1 MCPPLLI
8 PLGAALTG
16 GTAAT
21 AGTALAATQA
31 AVGASTLMGVASAGL
46 QIRGQQIQAKTQ
58 QRIQANASK
67 VEKQRYLNEVSSL
80 RSQQAQEQVA
90 MAQKLQSN
98 KTRAREA
105 RATARVSAGEAGVA
119 GLSVNALMNDLTR
132 KEAMYNNSVTTQG
145 QMLDVRRELALRD
158 AGLGFTNNMLRIN
171 RPIEEVDYAG
181 ALMSG
186 EQAGLSTYGA
196 LQGSGFGQS
205 SGSTSG
211 TSMKSVAK
219 LSQKS
224 SNMGMLDLPKY
235 KSAFNSYT

>member
-1 MCPPLLI
+1 MCDPV
-8 PLGAALTG
+8 
-16 GTAAT
+16 TAA
-21 AGTALAATQA
+21 
-31 AVGASTLMGVASAGL
+31 VVMGVASTGL

-58 QRIQANASK
+58 RKVQENASK
-67 VEKQRYLNEVSSL
+67 VERQRYLNEVSSL
-80 RSQQAQEQVA
+80 RTQQSQEQVA
-90 MAQKLQSN
+90 MAQKLQAN
-98 KTRAREA
+98 KTKAREA

-132 KEAMYNNSVTTQG
+132 KEAMYNNSVNTQG
-145 QMLDVRRELALRD
+145 QMLDVRRELSLRD

-171 RPIEEVDYAG
+171 RPIEEVNYAG
-181 ALMSG
+181 ALVSG
-186 EQAGLSTYGA
+186 AQTGLSTYGA
-196 LQGSGFGQS
+196 LQGSGFGS
-205 SGSTSG
+205 SSPSASG